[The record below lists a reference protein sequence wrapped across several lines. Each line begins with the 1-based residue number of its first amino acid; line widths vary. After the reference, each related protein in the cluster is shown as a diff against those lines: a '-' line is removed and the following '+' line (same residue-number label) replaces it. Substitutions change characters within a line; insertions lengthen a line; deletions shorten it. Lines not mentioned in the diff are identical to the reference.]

1 MQQPEELLPL
11 IDELIVHLR
20 EPELRRL
27 RRAFT
32 VWIVRVVLERA
43 GMAAPETRLNDLLE
57 VRTMLAERV
66 TQWKDEYI
74 RQGVLMGREEGLT
87 LGREEGLTV
96 GREEGMKLLLRDLLE
111 SRLGTLPP
119 DVDAALG
126 ALTDSEK
133 LRRLMPAALHAASWA
148 DVLKALEQL

>member
-1 MQQPEELLPL
+1 
-11 IDELIVHLR
+11 
-20 EPELRRL
+20 
-27 RRAFT
+27 
-32 VWIVRVVLERA
+32 
-43 GMAAPETRLNDLLE
+43 MAAPETRLNDLLE

-74 RQGVLMGREEGLT
+74 RQGVLMGREEGLALGREEGVTLGREEGVTLGREEGLT

-119 DVDAALG
+119 DVEAALG

-148 DVLKALEQL
+148 DVLKALAQL